1 MLNRKN
7 IFCIMQ
13 EEKHTDDVFLLECYF
28 NEDRAHEEAQKYA
41 DDYEEQNYY
50 VESTHIVIEKG
61 EE

>member
-1 MLNRKN
+1 
-7 IFCIMQ
+7 MQ

-41 DDYEEQNYY
+41 VDYEEQNYY
-50 VESTHIVIEKG
+50 VDSTHIVIEKG

>member
-13 EEKHTDDVFLLECYF
+13 EERHSDDVFLLECYF

-41 DDYEEQNYY
+41 DDYDNFIIR
-50 VESTHIVIEKG
+50 VDSTHIVIEKG